1 MSQSL
6 GSVNLTLRYFPLQG
20 KSRDEIFL
28 DLGCAFSPRTGILI
42 EKDRG
47 TQMNNVAV
55 AAHGFA
61 IPNPGSPAVC
71 RSGRQGG
78 KEVFSL

>member
-1 MSQSL
+1 
-6 GSVNLTLRYFPLQG
+6 
-20 KSRDEIFL
+20 
-28 DLGCAFSPRTGILI
+28 
-42 EKDRG
+42 
-47 TQMNNVAV
+47 MNNVAV